1 MLSKGLFI
9 DRDGVI
15 NVDLGFVYRA
25 EDFIFKPGIFD
36 LVVDANRKGY
46 KVVIVT
52 NQSGIA
58 RGLYDE
64 QAFFKLTSWMLK
76 VFECRG
82 CRIHGIYFCPFH
94 PVHGIGPYKVDSED
108 RKPKPGMILKALREL
123 AIDPARSVLI
133 GDRLTDIEAGK
144 RAGVRTLLY
153 LHETGALA
161 GHVGR
166 NYLSVSSL
174 SSARKHL

>member
-133 GDRLTDIEAGK
+133 GDRISDMEAGK
-144 RAGVRTLLY
+144 KAGVGTLLY
-153 LHETGALA
+153 LNEIDELGSDLTEY
-161 GHVGR
+161 
-166 NYLSVSSL
+166 YLTISSL
-174 SSARKHL
+174 SSSVAYL